1 MKNEREKIQNEIK
14 NIQNKVKVLF
24 VFGVIWTII
33 ALASA
38 TLILL
43 FTSFWIL
50 SVILFISLPISLTVA
65 VILPIRRYKK
75 ESAQLE
81 SEVNKL

>member
-14 NIQNKVKVLF
+14 NIQNKVKALF

-65 VILPIRRYKK
+65 VVLPIRRYKK